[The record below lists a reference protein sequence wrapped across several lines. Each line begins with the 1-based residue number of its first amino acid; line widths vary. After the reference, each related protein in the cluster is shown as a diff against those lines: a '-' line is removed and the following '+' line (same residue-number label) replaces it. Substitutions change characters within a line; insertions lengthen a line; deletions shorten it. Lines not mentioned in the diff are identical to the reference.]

1 LVEEKTAKELK
12 KLFANLVDHTYGHH
26 QSIDGL
32 TKRIVEL
39 ERRVKNLEARTKH
52 GQPKP

>member
-1 LVEEKTAKELK
+1 LVEEKTAKQLK
-12 KLFANLVDHTYGHH
+12 KLFANLVDHSYGHH

-32 TKRIVEL
+32 TRRVVEL
-39 ERRVKNLEARTKH
+39 ERRVKNLESRAKR